1 MKNLTFNNEDIMIEL
16 ITLKNS
22 YIGKFEKIM
31 ELDHGIL
38 NLLKQDEREKEIKV
52 NLT

>member
-22 YIGKFEKIM
+22 YSGKFENIM
-31 ELDHGIL
+31 ELDHSIL